1 VGKRSRKRAGGG
13 EPVPTTDYT
22 DADGN
27 VLTLRNTTATVP
39 EPHQSAAS
47 SVDDAWHR
55 RNEIR
60 FERHAVRWV
69 IAGLPIERQK
79 DLLARYRMADRA
91 TQEWVQRTIDR
102 HIEDS

>member
-1 VGKRSRKRAGGG
+1 VGKRSRKRKTLA
-13 EPVPTTDYT
+13 TSDYA

-27 VLTLRNTTATVP
+27 VLTLRHSSVEVP
-39 EPHQSAAS
+39 EPHKRAAS
-47 SVDDAWHR
+47 SIDDAWHR

-60 FERHAVRWV
+60 FERYAARWV

-91 TQEWVQRTIDR
+91 TQEWVQQTIDR
-102 HIEDS
+102 HVDSA